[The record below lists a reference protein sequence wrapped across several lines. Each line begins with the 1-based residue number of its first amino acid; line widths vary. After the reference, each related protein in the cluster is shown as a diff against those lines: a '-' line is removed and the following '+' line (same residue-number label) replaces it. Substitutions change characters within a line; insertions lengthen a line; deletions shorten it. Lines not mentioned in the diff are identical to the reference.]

1 MRVSSDKT
9 DIPSADSALV
19 GLMLRKRA
27 AGDMPGML
35 RAIEGMPSELRS
47 TTMVQ
52 EQLGFALN
60 RLGRRDEAERVLV
73 QVLELQGPSSETLG
87 ILGRV
92 YKDRWEEAQATGR
105 PEAVKYL
112 DLAIDAYRRGFEA
125 DWRDHYPGINA
136 VTLME
141 LKDTVDPEQ
150 AKILPVVRYSVER
163 RIAAGKAD
171 YWDWATLL
179 ELTVLLRDQAG
190 AGSALTGAIG
200 LMRDPWEGETTARNL
215 RLIRETRFRR
225 GEEAGWIE
233 GLERVLRSRAR

>member
-1 MRVSSDKT
+1 MRVASDET
-9 DIPSADSALV
+9 DIPNADSALV
-19 GLMLRKRA
+19 ALMLRKRA

-73 QVLELQGPSSETLG
+73 QVLDLHGPSSETLG
-87 ILGRV
+87 LLGRV
-92 YKDRWEEAQATGR
+92 YKDRWEEAQKAGR

-112 DLAIDAYRRGFEA
+112 DMAIDAYRRGFEA

-163 RIAAGKAD
+163 RIAAQQAD

-190 AGSALTGAIG
+190 ADSAVTGALA
-200 LMRDPWEGETTARNL
+200 LMRDAWEGQTTARNL
-215 RLIRETRFRR
+215 RLIRERRLGR
-225 GEEAGWIE
+225 GEKAEWIE
-233 GLERVLRSRAR
+233 GLESALRSRAQ

>member
-73 QVLELQGPSSETLG
+73 QVL
-87 ILGRV
+87 
-92 YKDRWEEAQATGR
+92 
-105 PEAVKYL
+105 
-112 DLAIDAYRRGFEA
+112 
-125 DWRDHYPGINA
+125 
-136 VTLME
+136 
-141 LKDTVDPEQ
+141 
-150 AKILPVVRYSVER
+150 
-163 RIAAGKAD
+163 
-171 YWDWATLL
+171 
-179 ELTVLLRDQAG
+179 
-190 AGSALTGAIG
+190 
-200 LMRDPWEGETTARNL
+200 
-215 RLIRETRFRR
+215 
-225 GEEAGWIE
+225 
-233 GLERVLRSRAR
+233 